1 MLKQVVSSFLAA
13 LAALVL
19 VAGSAATSAQPPELN
34 TGFANVTTTD
44 GSDCGSGSG
53 SYCFGSFWGIGDLK
67 ATVAGNTNT
76 LQPNFNTYND
86 NPGNAYWRNNGGAGP
101 LGNKIFEGSLFY
113 EQPIPAGATTMEFN
127 GTVDANTIDAG
138 YAVEAFVTVNP
149 AVFPPPAT
157 QVDVIA
163 AADATFSI
171 SLDVSAFAGLP
182 VQAGFRVRGVNAN
195 PADEGALGSVVTTV
209 AQLEAVVPPP
219 PPGPTPVPALPLWGL
234 LGLVGLIG
242 FLGLRRRA

>member
-1 MLKQVVSSFLAA
+1 MSNKILPRWASIAASLAILTA
-13 LAALVL
+13 SL
-19 VAGSAATSAQPPELN
+19 SAAAQPALD
-34 TGFANVTTTD
+34 TGFANVFDSPTS
-44 GSDCGSGSG
+44 GDCVATGG
-53 SYCFGSFWGIGDLK
+53 YCFGSQWGIGDLK

-101 LGNKIFEGSLFY
+101 LGNKIFEGSLYY
-113 EQPIPAGATTMEFN
+113 EAPIPAGATTMEFN

-138 YAVEAFVTVNP
+138 YTVEAFVTVNP

-182 VQAGFRVRGVNAN
+182 VQAGFRVRGLNAN

-209 AQLEAVVPPP
+209 AQLETVIPPP

-234 LGLVGLIG
+234 LALVGLIG